1 MEVKE
6 IMYSKNDIFLLG
18 CLHTLRALQSVKEEG
33 DDMNDIQWDILL
45 ENQRRNLEDPS
56 IEECL
61 DNADIE
67 GGFND
72 EELR

>member
-1 MEVKE
+1 
-6 IMYSKNDIFLLG
+6 
-18 CLHTLRALQSVKEEG
+18 
-33 DDMNDIQWDILL
+33 MNDIQWDILL